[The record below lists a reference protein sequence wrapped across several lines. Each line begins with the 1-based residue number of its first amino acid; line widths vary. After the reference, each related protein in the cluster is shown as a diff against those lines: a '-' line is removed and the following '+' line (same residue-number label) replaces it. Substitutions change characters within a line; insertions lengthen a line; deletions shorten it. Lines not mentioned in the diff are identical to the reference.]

1 MKYEIPGTR
10 AYYESAPQVKPL
22 SHAHV
27 AASSVAI
34 NCREYKDECK
44 SENPDRAALEFY
56 ALNHLAAVVRKNFT
70 LHEKLPTW
78 AVQVMDAYLA
88 CLAEQGER
96 LFFYT
101 LLVTTRESRH
111 VKNAS
116 SAAFKTPF
124 IEQFGST
131 CHVFNASI
139 KGASSDGAVN
149 KFLSE
154 PPEAALGP
162 YLNSL
167 AFAFEH
173 GSFSGG
179 YGGMP
184 WANIAKTIASF
195 VDGKTSLEMMVD
207 TAYTLAHNNGPMFNK
222 GMMYSMYSNDIY
234 KVLDVQRSGQIPELV
249 LSGSMNSKLVNNN
262 LTLLCG
268 VVKEKY
274 PTEIGDYVDWYKV
287 EALGSLHKYHGEKAK
302 QDQMFPPPPPK
313 SLEGYK
319 ITGQWKVFPHQ
330 SVNVHKREPATA

>member
-10 AYYESAPQVKPL
+10 AYYESAPQMKAI

-27 AASSVAI
+27 DTGSVAI
-34 NCREYKDECK
+34 NCKEYKDECK

-70 LHEKLPTW
+70 LHEKLPEW
-78 AVQVMDAYLA
+78 AVRVMDAYLD
-88 CLAEQGER
+88 CLVEQGER

-101 LLVTTRESRH
+101 LLIVTRESRH
-111 VKNAS
+111 IKNAGT
-116 SAAFKTPF
+116 ATWKGKFVPKFVEVAYD
-124 IEQFGST
+124 
-131 CHVFNASI
+131 FNLSI
-139 KGASSDGAVN
+139 KGSSSDGAVT
-149 KFLSE
+149 KFLSN
-154 PPEAALGP
+154 PPAMPLGP
-162 YLNSL
+162 YLDSL
-167 AFAFEH
+167 VHIFEH
-173 GSFSGG
+173 GSFNGG
-179 YGGMP
+179 YGGKP

-222 GMMYSMYSNDIY
+222 GMMYHLYSKDIY

-249 LSGSMNSKLVNNN
+249 LSGSMNKLVNNN

-287 EALGSLHKYHGEKAK
+287 EALGSLHKYHSEKST
-302 QDQMFPPPPPK
+302 QDKMFPPPPPK
-313 SLEGYK
+313 SVEGYK
-319 ITGQWKVFPHQ
+319 ITGKWKVFPGQ
-330 SVNVHKREPATA
+330 VVNVHKRESATA

>member
-10 AYYESAPQVKPL
+10 AYYESIPQMQSL

-34 NCREYKDECK
+34 NCKTYKDECK

-70 LHEKLPTW
+70 LHEKLPEW
-78 AVQVMDAYLA
+78 AVQVMDAYLD
-88 CLAEQGER
+88 CLVEQGER

-111 VKNAS
+111 IKNAS
-116 SAAFKTPF
+116 NVAFKVPF
-124 IEQFGST
+124 IEKFGSA
-131 CHVFNASI
+131 CHAFNLSI
-139 KGASSDGAVN
+139 KGSSSDGAVN
-149 KFLSE
+149 KFLAS
-154 PPEAALGP
+154 PPQAALGP

-167 AFAFEH
+167 AHVFEH
-173 GSFSGG
+173 GSFNGG

-184 WANIAKTIASF
+184 WAKIAQTIASF

-222 GMMYSMYSNDIY
+222 GMMYSMYSPLIY

-249 LSGSMNSKLVNNN
+249 LFGNMGSIAGVHLK
-262 LTLLCG
+262 TLCQD
-268 VVKEKY
+268 VKERC
-274 PTEIGDYVDWYKV
+274 PTEVGDYVDWHKV
-287 EALGSLHKYHGEKAK
+287 EALGSLHKYPIEKQK
-302 QDQMFPPPPPK
+302 QDQMNPPPPP
-313 SLEGYK
+313 SSVEGYK

-330 SVNVHKREPATA
+330 SVNVHKRESATA